1 MDNGASLIK
10 AGQFEWLLD
19 ILKGLSPEI
28 LEEFYPLHYFEG
40 EAHRYRAFYEKARVA
55 YATCIKLAEERGDD
69 YFAGRA
75 HAGIANI
82 YLDTIQPGLA
92 DPYLMNAILLAE
104 KSDKTSELEMKLLK
118 RQFAENLVNV
128 GKAAD
133 AAKWVDQE
141 IHDEAILREGNLD
154 ARIALRTG
162 RLR

>member
-1 MDNGASLIK
+1 MPFTRK
-10 AGQFEWLLD
+10 REWR
-19 ILKGLSPEI
+19 I
-28 LEEFYPLHYFEG
+28 
-40 EAHRYRAFYEKARVA
+40 RRAFR
-55 YATCIKLAEERGDD
+55 LAEERGDD
-69 YFAGRA
+69 YFAGRG

-133 AAKWVDQE
+133 AAKWVDPE
-141 IHDEAILREGNLD
+141 IHDECD
-154 ARIALRTG
+154 FTG
-162 RLR
+162 RKFGCEDCLTDRTITGSTSNLGGTRRQFDIAGFASRNGHPAFADLLDDRRK